1 MKIRNITLC
10 NFKSFRGKYTIDLSI
25 ENDKQKN
32 IILFGGANG
41 AGKTTILEAVK
52 LCMYGKRFNGN
63 ILSKKKYERYLV
75 STKNRLSEK
84 ENDNSFFIELDI
96 EVDDVYSPYSIIL
109 KREFRINNEKLV
121 KETFAIFRE
130 GMALEIVPRE
140 CWEDYIVSLF
150 PPYIMEYFFF
160 DGERIKELATGDNAE
175 KTLKEAIRDLVGLK
189 LYETLSSDID
199 SLMRKIK
206 RKNINIPELEKKIEK
221 KDRNIL
227 QIEREIKE
235 IIKRIKINKQSIK
248 ELNEKKDSTEAN
260 LRRKAGSLA
269 KKRKKYEKNLLKLN
283 EELKNLDD
291 EIKEICGETLPF
303 IISYDV
309 CEDLLQQ
316 LKKERHLKELMASKN
331 ILKEVSQKLIERIRS
346 SEALSLSEKHLL
358 DVEKVVENT
367 FTEMVEELD
376 NESGIILHDLPN
388 IQMNRIE
395 NFLNNM
401 EEKIERDMQKNLK
414 RREKILLQSKK
425 VKSALKKISDE
436 SFVKDFIDELSTI
449 KKDIKVLENE
459 IETLQNSQ
467 EALIEKKEKENKE
480 RIKLEDKIFCIYE
493 ETRKI
498 EVCEKVKNAINE
510 FIDTSITLRI
520 EELEKL
526 ITKLYRRLSNK
537 EDMVKQIKIDS
548 KDLSTT
554 LMGFEDEIVNK
565 ENISAGEKEVYA
577 LSVLWGLSKISY
589 RGFPLIVDSL
599 LARLDKTHAENIVET
614 FFPKAAGQVIVLAH
628 DREIDKRLYDKMS
641 PYICKEYTLLL
652 ENGKKIVQGY
662 FR

>member
-25 ENDKQKN
+25 ENNKHKN

-96 EVDDVYSPYSIIL
+96 EVDDVYSPYSITL
-109 KREFRINNEKLV
+109 KREFRINNEKLI

-130 GMALEIVPRE
+130 GVALEIVPRE
-140 CWEDYIVSLF
+140 CWEDYIISLF

-199 SLMRKIK
+199 SLIRKIK
-206 RKNINIPELEKKIEK
+206 RKNIDIPELEKKIEK
-221 KDRNIL
+221 KDENIL

-235 IIKRIKINKQSIK
+235 INEKIKINKQSIK
-248 ELNEKKDSTEAN
+248 KLNEKKDLTETN

-303 IISYDV
+303 IISYNV
-309 CEDLLQQ
+309 CEELVQQ
-316 LKKERHLKELMASKN
+316 LKKERHLRELIASKN
-331 ILKEVSQKLIERIRS
+331 ILEEVNQKLIERIRS
-346 SEALSLSEKHLL
+346 SETLSLPEEYLL

-367 FTEMVEELD
+367 FTEMVGELD

-395 NFLNNM
+395 SFLNNM
-401 EEKIERDMQKNLK
+401 EEKIEKDMQKNLK

-436 SFVKDFIDELSTI
+436 SFVKDFIDKLSTI
-449 KKDIKVLENE
+449 KKDIKILENE
-459 IETLQNSQ
+459 IDALQNTR
-467 EALIEKKEKENKE
+467 EILMEKKEKEKEE
-480 RIKLEDKIFCIYE
+480 RIELENKIYCMYE
-493 ETRKI
+493 ETMKI
-498 EVCEKVKNAINE
+498 EVCKKVKNAINE

-520 EELEKL
+520 EELETL
-526 ITKLYRRLSNK
+526 ITKLYRGLSNK

-548 KDLSTT
+548 KSLSTR
-554 LMGFEDEIVNK
+554 LMGFEDEIIDK
-565 ENISAGEKEVYA
+565 DNISAGEKEIYA

-589 RGFPLIVDSL
+589 RGFPIIVDSL
-599 LARLDKTHAENIVET
+599 LARLDKTHAENIVGT

-641 PYICKEYTLLL
+641 PHISKEYTLLL